1 MKRVLTYG
9 TFDLLHYGH
18 INILKRAKSL
28 GDYLIVGLSSDEFNE
43 LKGKKSVMSYEE
55 RKEILEKLT
64 PIFRTAFNDETIEL
78 SEDMTTDDF
87 DNWDSVAQ
95 MMIVGLI
102 EKEFDIV
109 FKLREVGML
118 DSVEAFVD
126 GIEGKLA

>member
-1 MKRVLTYG
+1 M
-9 TFDLLHYGH
+9 
-18 INILKRAKSL
+18 
-28 GDYLIVGLSSDEFNE
+28 
-43 LKGKKSVMSYEE
+43 E

-78 SEDMTTDDF
+78 SEDMTSDDF
-87 DNWDSVAQ
+87 DHWDSVTL
-95 MMIVGLI
+95 MIIVSMI

-118 DSVEAFVD
+118 DSVEAFVE

>member
-1 MKRVLTYG
+1 M
-9 TFDLLHYGH
+9 
-18 INILKRAKSL
+18 
-28 GDYLIVGLSSDEFNE
+28 
-43 LKGKKSVMSYEE
+43 E

-78 SEDMTTDDF
+78 DEDMTTDDF
-87 DNWDSVAQ
+87 DNWDSVTQ
-95 MMIVGLI
+95 RIIVSMI

-126 GIEGKLA
+126 GIEEKLA